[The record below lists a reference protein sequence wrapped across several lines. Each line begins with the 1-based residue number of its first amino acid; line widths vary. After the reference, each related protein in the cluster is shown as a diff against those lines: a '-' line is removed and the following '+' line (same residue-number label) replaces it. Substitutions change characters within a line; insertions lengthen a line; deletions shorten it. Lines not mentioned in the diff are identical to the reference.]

1 VLLMSTE
8 VAGRSMQSA
17 ARYVLEAVAVVLVLA
32 RMGANQIV
40 DRTVL
45 MIGVGLQAVFLV
57 IFMSGTF
64 LIA

>member
-1 VLLMSTE
+1 MSTE
-8 VAGRSMQSA
+8 VDGRSMQSA
-17 ARYVLEAVAVVLVLA
+17 ARYTMEAVAVILVLA

-45 MIGVGLQAVFLV
+45 IGGIALQTVFLV
-57 IFMSGTF
+57 IFMAGTF